1 MLNEGASS
9 GLVVLVLFVNT
20 TTEDDFYAAALIS
33 KAIGMLVP
41 GVHCDISSLM
51 GEAEG
56 VENKI
61 NEIWKRQNYLSPYE

>member
-9 GLVVLVLFVNT
+9 GLVVIVLFVNT

-41 GVHCDISSLM
+41 AVHCDISSLM
-51 GEAEG
+51 GE

>member
-1 MLNEGASS
+1 
-9 GLVVLVLFVNT
+9 LVVIVLFVNT

-41 GVHCDISSLM
+41 AVHNDIWSLM

>member
-9 GLVVLVLFVNT
+9 GLDVIVLFVST
-20 TTEDDFYAAALIS
+20 TTEDDFHAAALIS
-33 KAIGMLVP
+33 KAFGMLVP
-41 GVHCDISSLM
+41 GVHCDISSLR